1 MKKLSSSYRVK
12 QLIFKILRILI
23 LLFLAIIILG
33 PVLWMAFSAF
43 KEKAD
48 ISSYPPTMIPP
59 RWTMHN
65 INEVFRLIPIAL
77 YVKNSAIYTIVVT
90 FFSVLF
96 NSAAGYAFARMTFKG
111 QNVLFTILMASMM
124 IPFQVIMIPL
134 FMEIFY
140 MGLYDTFAGLV
151 IPKFAAVIGI
161 FFFGSFYF
169 SLPKQ
174 LEEAGRLDGLTEFG
188 IWLRIIMPLCKP
200 ALVTQ
205 AVLSLNACWND
216 LLWPLLM
223 TNSAEKRMLPNG
235 VLYFIGQDIN
245 DYGPTFAA
253 GVISVIPILI
263 IFIFGQRYFVSSIV
277 NSGMKE

>member
-1 MKKLSSSYRVK
+1 MIKSSYRLK
-12 QLIFKILRILI
+12 QLIFRIIRVII
-23 LLFLAIIILG
+23 LLFLAVIILA
-33 PVLWMAFSAF
+33 PILWMALSAF
-43 KEKAD
+43 KERAD
-48 ISSYPPTMIPP
+48 ISTYPPTFIPP
-59 RWTMHN
+59 RWTLFN
-65 INEVFRLIPIAL
+65 IKEVFRLIPIAM
-77 YVKNSAIYTIVVT
+77 YIKNSTLYTIVVT
-90 FFSVLF
+90 FFSLLF
-96 NSAAGYAFARMTFKG
+96 NSAAGYAFARLTFKG

-140 MGLYDTFAGLV
+140 MGLFDTLVGLV
-151 IPKFAAVIGI
+151 VPKFAAVIGI
-161 FFFGSFYF
+161 FFFRSFYF

-174 LEEAGRLDGLTEFG
+174 LEEAGRIDGLTEFG
-188 IWLRIIMPLCKP
+188 IWLRIIVPLCKP

-223 TNSAEKRMLPNG
+223 TNNPDNRMLPNG

-253 GVISVIPILI
+253 GLISLIPILI
-263 IFIFGQRYFVSSIV
+263 IFLFGQKYFVSSIV

>member
-1 MKKLSSSYRVK
+1 MIKSSYRLK
-12 QLIFKILRILI
+12 QLIFRIIRVII
-23 LLFLAIIILG
+23 LLFLAVLILA
-33 PVLWMAFSAF
+33 PILWMALSAF
-43 KEKAD
+43 KERAD
-48 ISSYPPTMIPP
+48 ISTYPPTFIPP
-59 RWTMHN
+59 RWTFFN
-65 INEVFRLIPIAL
+65 IKEVFRLIPIAM
-77 YVKNSAIYTIVVT
+77 YIKNSALYTIVVT
-90 FFSVLF
+90 FFSLLF
-96 NSAAGYAFARMTFKG
+96 NSAAGYAFARLTFKG

-140 MGLYDTFAGLV
+140 MGLFDTLVGLV
-151 IPKFAAVIGI
+151 VPKFAAVIGI
-161 FFFGSFYF
+161 FFFRSFYF

-174 LEEAGRLDGLTEFG
+174 LEEAGRIDGLTEFG
-188 IWLRIIMPLCKP
+188 IWLRIIVPLCKP

-223 TNSAEKRMLPNG
+223 TNNPDNRMLPNG

-253 GVISVIPILI
+253 GLISLIPILI
-263 IFIFGQRYFVSSIV
+263 IFLFGQKYFVSSIV

>member
-1 MKKLSSSYRVK
+1 MIKSSYRLK
-12 QLIFKILRILI
+12 QLIFRIIRIVI
-23 LLFLAIIILG
+23 LLFLAVLILA
-33 PVLWMAFSAF
+33 PILWMALSAF
-43 KEKAD
+43 KERAD
-48 ISSYPPTMIPP
+48 ISTYPPTFFPP
-59 RWTMHN
+59 RWTLFN
-65 INEVFRLIPIAL
+65 IKEVFRLIPIAM
-77 YVKNSAIYTIVVT
+77 YIKNSVMYTVVVT
-90 FFSVLF
+90 FFSLLF
-96 NSAAGYAFARMTFKG
+96 NSAAGYAFARLTFKG

-140 MGLYDTFAGLV
+140 MGLFDTLVGLV
-151 IPKFAAVIGI
+151 VPKFAAVIGI
-161 FFFGSFYF
+161 FFFRSFYF

-174 LEEAGRLDGLTEFG
+174 LEEAGRIDGLTEFG
-188 IWLRIIMPLCKP
+188 IWLRIIVPLCKP

-205 AVLSLNACWND
+205 AVLTLNSCWND

-223 TNSAEKRMLPNG
+223 TNNPENRMLPNG

-253 GVISVIPILI
+253 GLISLVPILI
-263 IFIFGQRYFVSSIV
+263 IFLFGQKYFVSSIV